1 MAEREHILIALVKEV
16 LGPRNGHN
24 EILPESQNPRDEYIT
39 GVLAPAKAPVSLDNI
54 EGELDDFAEEVSSEE
69 DQDTQGYVVIPGV
82 FSPALNPKE
91 LPRSIGLSFTIE
103 ADRNNPQIEICATW
117 ARYQSIAQGW
127 QRHPAVFLTGPVSTE
142 QNQQW
147 AAGAGVSIQL
157 RTRFL
162 SGDAYRVSIFLVN
175 TTDIACNSH
184 ADTPDYLFQPQ
195 IRVSCCP
202 GTKLVPVQTIPIE
215 QLDVAMPGS
224 MTAEDES
231 LNLLYRQRTA
241 YARGHLCGVTWR
253 EIDPERPFPSLV
265 SPPAAPFAWTDA
277 ALVSPTDQQKFSPAE
292 VRTEL
297 VPCYPIEVP
306 EMSWST
312 QYGTAPVFAPEV
324 LAETW
329 QPNDIYHSLQPL
341 VDGYLAWLNGQQQLV
356 PTLTPAQQRVAQQ
369 HLQQCQT
376 AADRMQQ
383 AIKVL
388 ADNQEARLAFCFAN
402 KAMALQ
408 SHWARGRALH
418 WRPFQLAFILLNIP
432 ALVDPLHR
440 DRHTC
445 DLLWFPTGGGKT
457 EAYLGLAVFTLA
469 LRRRRGSDR
478 QAGHNTGAGVGVI
491 SRYTL
496 RLLTIQQ
503 FRRAL
508 GVITACEF
516 LRVYNLDIPGALTGW
531 RPTNCSNREKFIWGE
546 LRFSVGLW
554 VGGNV
559 TPNNMLSIGPL
570 PTGDGYIWYVGA
582 LNSLQGVT
590 SRGYDGPDEKL
601 RKHSNQTRHRE
612 VNGEAAQVL
621 NCPCC
626 QSLLAVP
633 DEGLG
638 PGKHTLHFVIQGGRT
653 TTPPLNSLKP
663 DGLPVTIDAALY
675 TPHAEGYRTLSLT
688 FTISQDIAISARQID
703 EWWYRTITSVLGGK
717 VKLLSARPARPGYFI
732 LDYTTSQKT
741 TVIYDFDIY
750 CPNPSCELNQH
761 AWAEAVPLATEEKRG
776 INSMNGNQMS
786 LGLGTTDD
794 EAEYLPILNKMQ
806 WQVVSPAFQKGK
818 NSNKR
823 QVSGR
828 IPIPASTVDDQIYHR
843 CPSLIVATV
852 DKFAR
857 LAYEPKAASLFGNVD
872 HYHSRWGYYREGA
885 PPASEDGLPKQ
896 YQPHPRGL
904 GSNRLLHVPVQPFA
918 PPDLIL
924 QDELHLIEG
933 PLGSMVGLYETVVDH
948 LCQYQRDYQTVVP
961 KYVASTAT
969 VRQAESQV
977 QALFNRRLL
986 QFPPAA
992 ISADDRF
999 FAGDHEVH
1007 PLESQR
1013 PGRLY
1018 IAVCAPGKG
1027 AQTPIVRIWSALLQS
1042 VYERWQQNPVSEELD
1057 RFWTLVGYFNAIREL
1072 AGALSLYRQ
1081 DIPERMTFRAG
1092 GADNARPVPEDRR
1105 IELSSRRNSLELP
1118 GLLKHLEV
1126 KVPEA
1131 LDVVLATSMF
1141 GTGVDV
1147 DRLGLMVVHGQPK
1160 TTASYIQA
1168 TGRVGRQGGGLIVTF
1183 FRASRPRDLDHY
1195 EFFTGYHRALYRQ
1208 VEPVTVAPFSPRAR
1222 ERGLGPLAVAL
1233 LRQALEI
1240 KGATVADEWRVQQR
1254 LSNDAYFCHA
1264 DRMATHRH
1272 DPEVTIIPKLL
1283 EERADRQ
1290 PEGRRPAVASTA
1302 TEAAAELDRWD
1313 SLAQQHTET
1322 DTFVYHES
1330 SPFKP
1335 PKRHVV
1341 LGDAQHRFRGYDEAY
1356 ENAPQ
1361 SLREVEETTGFK
1373 S

>member
-1 MAEREHILIALVKEV
+1 MAERDHILIALVKEI

-39 GVLAPAKAPVSLDNI
+39 GVLAPAKAPASVDNI
-54 EGELDDFAEEVSSEE
+54 EGELDDFAEEVSGEE
-69 DQDTQGYVVIPGV
+69 DQDTQGYVVIPGI

-91 LPRSIGLSFTIE
+91 LPRSIGLAFTIE
-103 ADRNNPQIEICATW
+103 ADRGNPQIEICATW
-117 ARYQSIAQGW
+117 ARYQSIDQGW
-127 QRHPAVFLTGPVSTE
+127 QRHPAVFLTGPVSTV
-142 QNQQW
+142 QNNRW
-147 AAGAGVSIQL
+147 VAGAGVWIQL

-162 SGDAYRVSIFLVN
+162 LEGAYRVSIFLVN
-175 TTDIACNSH
+175 TTDIPSNVH

-195 IRVSCCP
+195 IRIHCCP
-202 GTKLVPVQTIPIE
+202 GTKLVPVQTSSIE
-215 QLDVAMPGS
+215 QPDVATPGS
-224 MTAEDES
+224 MAIEDNS

-253 EIDPERPFPSLV
+253 EIDPERPHSSLV
-265 SPPAAPFAWTDA
+265 SPSAAPFAWTDA
-277 ALVSPTDQQKFSPAE
+277 DLVSPADQQKFSPAD

-306 EMSWST
+306 DMSWPT
-312 QYGTAPVFAPEV
+312 QYGTTPVIDPEI

-329 QPNDIYHSLQPL
+329 RPNDVHRSLQPL
-341 VDGYLAWLNGQQQLV
+341 VDGYRAWLSEQQQLI

-369 HLQQCQT
+369 HLQSCQT

-383 AIKVL
+383 AINILK
-388 ADNQEARLAFCFAN
+388 DNEEARLAFCFAN

-408 SHWARGRALH
+408 SYWARGRSLH

-432 ALVDPLHR
+432 ALIDPLHP
-440 DRHTC
+440 DRRTG

-457 EAYLGLAVFTLA
+457 EAYLGLAAFTLA
-469 LRRRRGSDR
+469 LRRRRGCDR

-516 LRVYNLDIPGALTGW
+516 LRVYNLDTPGALTGW
-531 RPTNCSNREKFIWGE
+531 RPTTCSNQEKFIWGE
-546 LRFSVGLW
+546 LRFSAGLW

-570 PTGDGYIWYVGA
+570 PLPTGGYTWYVGA
-582 LNSLQGVT
+582 LDSLQGVT
-590 SRGYDGPDEKL
+590 SKGYDGSDPRL
-601 RKHSNQTRHRE
+601 QRSSNQARYRE
-612 VNGEAAQVL
+612 VSGEAAQIL

-626 QSLLAVP
+626 QSILAVP

-638 PGKHTLHFVIQGGRT
+638 PGKHTLHFVMQGGQT
-653 TTPPLNSLKP
+653 TTPLLNSLKP
-663 DGLPVTIDAALY
+663 AGLPVTIDAASY
-675 TPHAEGYRTLSLT
+675 APHAEGYRTLSLT

-703 EWWYRTITSVLGGK
+703 EWWYKVLVPALGNNAN
-717 VKLLSARPARPGYFI
+717 LLSARPARLGYFI
-732 LDYTTSQKT
+732 LDYTTKQKT
-741 TVIYDFDIY
+741 PVIYNFDIY
-750 CPNPSCELNQH
+750 CPNPNCELNQH
-761 AWAEAVPLATEEKRG
+761 AWVEAVPLSTEEKKG
-776 INSMNGNQMS
+776 INPMNNNQMS
-786 LGLGTTDD
+786 LGLGITNEVED
-794 EAEYLPILNKMQ
+794 LSILNQMQ
-806 WQVVSPAFQKGK
+806 WQAVLPAFQRGG
-818 NSNKR
+818 SNR
-823 QVSGR
+823 QVSSR
-828 IPIPASTVDDQIYHR
+828 IPIPACTVDDQIYHR

-872 HYHSRWGYYREGA
+872 HYHSRWGYYREGV

-904 GSNRLLHVPVQPFA
+904 GSNQLLHVSVRPFA

-933 PLGSMVGLYETVVDH
+933 PLGSMVGLYETVIDH
-948 LCQYQRDYQTVVP
+948 LCQYQQGYQAVVP

-969 VRQAESQV
+969 VRQAESQM
-977 QALFNRRLL
+977 QALFDRRLA

-999 FAGDHEVH
+999 FARDHEVH
-1007 PLESQR
+1007 PLETQR

-1018 IAVCAPGKG
+1018 VAVCAPGKG

-1042 VYERWQQNPVSEELD
+1042 VYERWQQNSVADELD

-1081 DIPERMTFRAG
+1081 DIPERITFCAG
-1092 GADNARPVPEDRR
+1092 SNARSVPEDRR

-1126 KVPEA
+1126 RIPDA

-1168 TGRVGRQGGGLIVTF
+1168 TGRVGRQGGGLIITF

-1222 ERGLGPLAVAL
+1222 ERALGPLAVVL
-1233 LRQALEI
+1233 LRQAMKI
-1240 KGATVADEWRVQQR
+1240 KDATVANEWRVQQR
-1254 LSNDAYFCHA
+1254 LSGAYFCHA

-1272 DPEVTIIPKLL
+1272 DPEVIIIPKLL
-1283 EERADRQ
+1283 EERAGRQ
-1290 PEGRRPAVASTA
+1290 PEGRQPAIDATA
-1302 TEAAAELDRWD
+1302 TEAAAELDRWA
-1313 SLAQQHTET
+1313 SLAQQHTGS

-1330 SPFKP
+1330 TLFKP